1 MSGKD
6 LDQKAEMPETLGEG
20 SARIA
25 REYPEGGFNARA
37 TRDLHPPKFTDL
49 MTAVIERE
57 NMLKATR
64 KVISNGGAAGIDR
77 MSTDEIQG
85 YLVKEWSRIKREL
98 VEERYKP
105 QPALRVEIPKPNGGV
120 RKLGIPTVLDRVI
133 QQAILQV
140 LSPIFEAT
148 FSDSSY
154 GFRPDR
160 SAHQAIC
167 KAQVFVREGYR
178 FVVDVDLEQFF
189 DRVNHDI
196 LMARIY
202 RRVGDKTLLRLIR
215 SYLKSGVMVGKDFE
229 ATDLGTPQ
237 GGPLSPLLS
246 NILLTDLDRELE
258 SRNHKFV
265 RYADDCNIYVKS
277 QAAGDRVLESI
288 TKYLE
293 KNLKLKVNAE
303 KSAVDR
309 PWNRKFLGYS
319 ISWHK
324 VMPKRKVAKAAL
336 VSFKGT
342 IRDLFR
348 KGKGRNV
355 ERFIKEDLYP
365 YLKGWINYFG
375 YAEEKGI
382 FETLDQWIRRKLR
395 CLIWRQW
402 KKPWTRFSNLKAAG
416 HSEKRAVQGAFNERG
431 PWWNSDASHM
441 HWAFKNAYF
450 MERGL
455 VSLRKEA
462 DRLNSI

>member
-6 LDQKAEMPETLGEG
+6 LDRKAEMPETLEEG
-20 SARIA
+20 SARKA
-25 REYPEGGFNARA
+25 QEYPEGRSNTRA
-37 TRDLHPPKFTDL
+37 TRDLHPPKLTDL
-49 MTAVIERE
+49 MTALIERQ
-57 NMLKATR
+57 NMQKATR
-64 KVISNGGAAGIDR
+64 KVISNGGDAGIDR
-77 MSTDEIQG
+77 MSTDQIHG
-85 YLVKEWSRIKREL
+85 YLAKEWPRIKREL

-140 LSPIFEAT
+140 LSPIFEPT

-154 GFRPDR
+154 GFRPER

-167 KAQVFVREGYR
+167 KAQDFVREGNR

-196 LMARIY
+196 LMTRIY

-215 SYLKSGVMVGKDFE
+215 SYLKSGVMVGKEFE

-288 TKYLE
+288 TNYLE
-293 KNLKLKVNAE
+293 RNLKLKVNSE

-336 VSFKGT
+336 MRFKGK

-355 ERFIKEDLYP
+355 ARFINEDLYP

-402 KKPWTRFSNLKAAG
+402 KKPWTRFTNLKAAG
-416 HSEKRAVQGAFNERG
+416 HSEKRAALGAFNGRG

-441 HWAFKNAYF
+441 HWAFKNVFF

-462 DRLNSI
+462 DKLKSI

>member
-1 MSGKD
+1 M
-6 LDQKAEMPETLGEG
+6 
-20 SARIA
+20 
-25 REYPEGGFNARA
+25 N
-37 TRDLHPPKFTDL
+37 
-49 MTAVIERE
+49 AVIERE
-57 NMLKATR
+57 NMQKATR

-77 MSTDEIQG
+77 MSTDQIQS
-85 YLVKEWSRIKREL
+85 YLVKEWPRIKREL

-105 QPALRVEIPKPNGGV
+105 QPALRVEIPKPNGGI

-140 LSPIFEAT
+140 LSPIFEPT

-154 GFRPDR
+154 GFRPER

-167 KAQVFVREGYR
+167 KAQDFVREGYR
-178 FVVDVDLEQFF
+178 YVVDVDLEQFF

-215 SYLKSGVMVGKDFE
+215 SYLKSGVMVGKILE
-229 ATDLGTPQ
+229 PTDLGTPQ

-277 QAAGDRVLESI
+277 QTAGDRVLETI
-288 TKYLE
+288 TTYLE
-293 KNLKLKVNAE
+293 KSLKLKVNSE

-324 VMPKRKVAKAAL
+324 LMPKRKVSKAAL
-336 VSFKGT
+336 MSFKGK
-342 IRDLFR
+342 IRELFR
-348 KGKGRNV
+348 KGKGCNV

-365 YLKGWINYFG
+365 YLKGWINFFG
-375 YAEEKGI
+375 YAEERGI
-382 FETLDQWIRRKLR
+382 FATLDQWIRRKLR

-402 KKPWTRFSNLKAAG
+402 KKPWTRFTNLKAAG
-416 HSEKRAVQGAFNERG
+416 HSDKRAVQGAFNERG

-455 VSLRKEA
+455 VSLREEA
-462 DRLNSI
+462 GKLNSI